1 MNMRDLAKLANV
13 SISTVSKAFNNA
25 DDINEETKNHI
36 INIAKQNGCYG
47 KYCKEKYPKKVI
59 AIISRELGGD
69 YYKEIVEKFENI
81 IEKNNCICVIAN
93 DKFNKKRQEEL
104 IEYFASY
111 IKVDGIIVFN
121 LSSPLK
127 KGYTIPIVSVFGSAD
142 PNVDYVN
149 YNTTKAIEDAID
161 TLIKLGHTKIGF
173 FGEELTKSTAKN
185 FENVLKEFRID
196 ADLIFN
202 SKKRFEK
209 AGEDCFEQ
217 LLKSQKE
224 CSAIICAYDHIAL
237 GAMKAI
243 KQHGFSVPDDYSLIG
258 FNNINFSEYG
268 YTPLSTIGMDMN
280 AMCEA
285 VWDLMNKKLENE
297 YYTSE
302 KEILVDGK
310 FILRESISKKVPFF
324 I

>member
-25 DDINEETKNHI
+25 NDINEETKNHI
-36 INIAKQNGCYG
+36 INIAKENGCYG

-81 IEKNNCICVIAN
+81 IENNNCICVIAN
-93 DKFNKKRQEEL
+93 DKFDKNRQEEL

-111 IKVDGIIVFN
+111 IKVDGIIVFA

-127 KGYTIPIVSVFGSAD
+127 KGYKIPIISVFGSAD
-142 PNVDYVN
+142 PKVDHIN
-149 YNTTKAIEDAID
+149 YDRTKAIEDAIS

-173 FGEELTKSTAKN
+173 FGEELTKSTANNFSNSLKN
-185 FENVLKEFRID
+185 RGLET
-196 ADLIFN
+196 DLIFKSN
-202 SKKRFEK
+202 QRFEK
-209 AGEDCFEQ
+209 AGEDCFDQ
-217 LLKSQKE
+217 LIKSQKQ
-224 CSAIICAYDHIAL
+224 CTAIVCAYDHIAL

-243 KQHGFSVPDDYSLIG
+243 KENGFSVPDDYSLIR
-258 FNNINFSEYG
+258 FDNINFSEYS
-268 YTPLSTIGMDMN
+268 YMPLSTIGMDIDV
-280 AMCEA
+280 MCKA
-285 VWDLMNKKLENE
+285 AWNLMSKKLKNE

-310 FILRESISKKVPFF
+310 FILRESISKKHP
-324 I
+324 